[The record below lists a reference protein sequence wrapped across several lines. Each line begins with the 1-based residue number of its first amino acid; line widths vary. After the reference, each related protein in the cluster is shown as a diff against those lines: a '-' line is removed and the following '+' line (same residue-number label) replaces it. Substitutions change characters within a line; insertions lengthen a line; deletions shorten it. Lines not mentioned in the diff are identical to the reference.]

1 MKSLQEY
8 LDESITESKATFT
21 AKEMDKIC
29 KNQSNIKMIANEI
42 GVPED
47 FVKDVLEYISAVC
60 HDMAKYAG
68 ITNQS
73 KEEFADYLGNEG
85 EFVEN
90 CMGEYDISNTWAKKI
105 DLEDKLA
112 KLGNCFVEF
121 FLQ

>member
-1 MKSLQEY
+1 MKSLHEY
-8 LDESITESKATFT
+8 LDESVTESKATFT

-29 KNQSNIKMIANEI
+29 KDQSNIKKIANEI

-47 FVKDVLEYISAVC
+47 FVKDVLGYISAIC
-60 HDMAKYAG
+60 HDTEKYAG

-73 KEEFADYLGNEG
+73 KEEFIDYLKDED

-90 CMGEYDISNTWAKKI
+90 CMGEYDIYNTWGKKI

-112 KLGNCFVEF
+112 KLGNYFADT

>member
-1 MKSLQEY
+1 MKSLHEY

-29 KNQSNIKMIANEI
+29 KDQSNIKKIANEI

-47 FVKDVLEYISAVC
+47 FVKDVLEYISAIC
-60 HDMAKYAG
+60 HDTAKYAG
-68 ITNQS
+68 IVNQS
-73 KEEFADYLGNEG
+73 KEEFIDYLRDEG

-90 CMGEYDISNTWAKKI
+90 CMGEYHIFDTWGKKI

-112 KLGNCFVEF
+112 KLANYFADN